1 MNRRKGEKTM
11 KTILSTDKAPL
22 AIGPYSQGINTGN
35 LLFLSGQLPIC
46 PEKGEIVATDIE
58 GQTRQSL
65 ENVKAILASA
75 GCTMDDVVKTT
86 VFLQDIAD
94 FAKMNGVYAEFFNEG
109 NYPARSA
116 FQVAALPKEAL
127 VEIEVVALKA
137 EQQKAMNKAVR
148 LTRELIRID
157 STNPGAGEQNVA
169 EFIKDYLAIPGI
181 VITED
186 EVSDKR
192 NNL

>member
-1 MNRRKGEKTM
+1 M

-86 VFLQDIAD
+86 VFLQDLAD

-137 EQQKAMNKAVR
+137 E
-148 LTRELIRID
+148 
-157 STNPGAGEQNVA
+157 
-169 EFIKDYLAIPGI
+169 
-181 VITED
+181 
-186 EVSDKR
+186 
-192 NNL
+192 

>member
-1 MNRRKGEKTM
+1 M

-137 EQQKAMNKAVR
+137 E
-148 LTRELIRID
+148 
-157 STNPGAGEQNVA
+157 
-169 EFIKDYLAIPGI
+169 
-181 VITED
+181 
-186 EVSDKR
+186 
-192 NNL
+192 

>member
-1 MNRRKGEKTM
+1 M

-46 PEKGEIVATDIE
+46 PEKGELVATDIE

-65 ENVKAILASA
+65 ENGKAILASA
-75 GCTMDDVVKTT
+75 GCTLDDVVKTT

-137 EQQKAMNKAVR
+137 E
-148 LTRELIRID
+148 
-157 STNPGAGEQNVA
+157 
-169 EFIKDYLAIPGI
+169 
-181 VITED
+181 
-186 EVSDKR
+186 
-192 NNL
+192 